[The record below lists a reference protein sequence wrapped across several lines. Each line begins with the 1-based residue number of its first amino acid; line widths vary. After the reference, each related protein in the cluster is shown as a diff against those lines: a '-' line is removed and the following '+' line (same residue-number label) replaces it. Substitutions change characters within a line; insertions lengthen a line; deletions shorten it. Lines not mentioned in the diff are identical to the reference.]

1 MAGTK
6 VGDMSGEEFAALIGK
21 AINGSDGGFSG
32 RRSRSAESSNS
43 EMDAF
48 FKDFKIAF
56 TGILGHMS
64 DFAGKAMDQTADTG
78 DAVSMVAN
86 SLAEINPALGKMFKS
101 LGGLISDSV
110 SNWQSFSGQ
119 GLQMGGDAMAFRKA
133 VAMTGMSIRDYGA
146 ALDNNKAAFTLLSGN
161 MSMGATAFG
170 NLSNYLTE
178 SANNQVF
185 QRLGMNAK
193 DVNEALEISIRMEGS
208 KRLGAETEKERME
221 RFLESTAKLSR
232 EMDETAKLTGMTR
245 QEQAKTIR
253 AAQEEVE
260 YRAAVLSFRK
270 NNPEGEKIL
279 GGITQSAAG
288 MGPAMER
295 ALTMAVARNGQI
307 SQKMFQDLQNTYGNA
322 VATQVVQIGRMANS
336 TNKDVQAQAI
346 ASTKTLQVNAVQGL
360 DRMAAYQQRGINAD
374 SAMTQEAYK
383 YTYALSTA
391 LQKYKDKGMGVEE
404 ATVAAKDDIKLQQ
417 QGKLIEALEYEGQKY
432 KRGDKDPRTIAT
444 DLTTEAQ
451 RQITLFGTN
460 LNKMVDTINGKLTM
474 TPGVQDT
481 ANAALNAMRTPF
493 KQNINGTNV
502 EVSPITALST
512 NIIKKFDESL
522 KQAAETDAKIVLKI
536 EDVVKKLEAL
546 FGKITMKADGTN
558 PNKGKNNNWFQSGP
572 QMSIWAEAGNEAIV
586 NEADASQFIMDN
598 IGMIGNSGVNSP
610 SMNSLIRNIPAQLSS
625 VATAVNAKVE
635 EAVNTA
641 SNQSDVVGSLE
652 EISKVMQIAVSSI
665 KEVAQNTKDT
675 AKNIKGLGFNLA

>member
-1 MAGTK
+1 MT
-6 VGDMSGEEFAALIGK
+6 GEELAALIGK
-21 AINGSDGGFSG
+21 AVNGSGGDYGG
-32 RRSRSAESSNS
+32 RRTRTPESGDGSMGNILKEFGAS
-43 EMDAF
+43 
-48 FKDFKIAF
+48 F

-64 DFAGKAMDQTADTG
+64 DFAGKAIDQTADAK
-78 DAVSMVAN
+78 DAVDTVAS
-86 SLAEINPALGKMFKS
+86 SLKELNPALGKMFGS
-101 LGGLISDSV
+101 LGGLIADSV
-110 SNWQSFSGQ
+110 TNWQSFSGQ

-193 DVNEALEISIRMEGS
+193 DVNEALEISIRMEGA

-260 YRAAVLSFRK
+260 YRAAALSFRK

-295 ALTMAVARNGQI
+295 ALTMSVARNGQI
-307 SQKMFQDLQNTYGNA
+307 SQKMYQDLQNTYGKE
-322 VATQVVQIGRMANS
+322 VAAQVVEIGRMANS

-346 ASTKTLQVNAVQGL
+346 ASTKTLQVNAVKGL
-360 DRMAAYQQRGINAD
+360 EYMADYQKRGINAD
-374 SAMTQEAYK
+374 SAMTQDAYK
-383 YTYALSTA
+383 YTYTLATA

-404 ATVAAKDDIKLQQ
+404 AAVAASDDIKLQQ
-417 QGKLIEALEYEGQKY
+417 QGKLIEALEYEGKKY
-432 KRGDKDPRTIAT
+432 ARGEKDPRTIAT

-460 LNKMVDTINGKLTM
+460 LNKMVDTINGKLSM
-474 TPGVQDT
+474 SPGVQNT
-481 ANAALNAMRTPF
+481 ANAALTAMRTPF
-493 KQNINGTNV
+493 KQNINGTDV
-502 EVSPITALST
+502 EMSPITALST
-512 NIIKKFDESL
+512 TMIKKFDESL
-522 KQAAETDAKIVLKI
+522 KQAAETDAKIILKM
-536 EDVVKKLEAL
+536 EDVVKKLETL
-546 FGKITMKADGTN
+546 FGKITLKADGTN
-558 PNKGKNNNWFQSGP
+558 PSKGKNNNWFQSGP
-572 QMSIWAEAGNEAIV
+572 QLSIWAEAGNEAIV

-635 EAVNTA
+635 EAVSTA

-652 EISKVMQIAVSSI
+652 EISKVMQIAVSSM